1 MASNK
6 LTVSELDFDNIK
18 TNLKTFLQGQSE
30 FQDYDFEGSGFAV
43 LIDLLAYNTH
53 YLGFNAN
60 MLANEM
66 YLDSADIRKNIV
78 SLAKMLG
85 YTPNSPRAP
94 IANLAVRVNNV
105 PSTTTSITMAKG
117 TVFTT
122 QVDNTSYQF
131 VTNQSY
137 TIQPTAGVYNFSSVD
152 IYEGTLV
159 TFKYTV
165 DSNDVDQKFVIPSD
179 NADTSTLKV
188 SIQTSASD
196 TTTEVYSLATSL
208 SELNN
213 TSKVYFLQEGENGR
227 FEIYFGDGIL
237 GKKPIDGNIINL
249 EYIVTNKTESN
260 GASSFT
266 LSGDV
271 GGFSDVTLTTN
282 TNAANG
288 SEAQTKESIRYN
300 APLQYTAQDRAVTSK
315 DYETI
320 VKSVYPNAQSVS
332 AWGGEDDETPQYG
345 VVKIAIKPISGSTL
359 TTTTKESIKT
369 QLRKYNVVSVRPEI
383 VDPET
388 TNILLTS
395 NVKYNAATTTKT
407 SDTLKS
413 DIITTLTNYNTN
425 TLNQFDG
432 VFRYSKIVGL
442 IDNTDTSIVSN
453 ITTLKIR
460 KDFTP
465 LIGTSSK
472 YDVYFRNAL
481 YNPHS
486 GHNSSAGGI
495 LSSTGFKIDGDADT
509 IYFLD
514 DDGQGAVRRYSLS
527 GSTRVYAN
535 NSQGTITYST
545 GQVTI
550 NSLNVS
556 VVENI
561 RGAASSVIELTV
573 TPSSND
579 IVPVRDQILNIDT
592 ANSTITVEADTF
604 VGGSSEAG
612 VGYTTSTSYTGSS
625 GSSY

>member
-94 IANLAVRVNNV
+94 VADLSIRVNNV
-105 PSTTTSITMAKG
+105 PSTTTSLTLDKG
-117 TVFTT
+117 TTFTT
-122 QVDNTSYQF
+122 SVNNTSYQF

-137 TIQPTAGVYNFSSVD
+137 IIQPTAGVFNFSSVKL
-152 IYEGTLV
+152 YEGTLV

-165 DSNDVDQKFVIPSD
+165 DTNDVDQKFIIPSD

-208 SELNN
+208 SELND
-213 TSKVYFLQEGENGR
+213 TSKVYFLQESENER
-227 FEIYFGDGIL
+227 YEIYFGDGIL
-237 GKKPIDGNIINL
+237 GKKPIDGNIIIL
-249 EYIVTNKTESN
+249 EYIVTNKTEAN
-260 GASSFT
+260 GASAFE
-266 LSGDV
+266 LSGDI
-271 GGFSDVTLTTN
+271 GGFSNVTITT
-282 TNAANG
+282 TSNAANG
-288 SEAQTKESIRYN
+288 SEAQSKESIRYN

-320 VKSVYPNAQSVS
+320 VKSVYANAQSVS

-345 VVKIAIKPISGSTL
+345 VVKIAIKPISGSSL
-359 TTTTKESIKT
+359 TTSTKESIKT

-388 TNILLTS
+388 TSILLTS
-395 NVKYNAATTTKT
+395 NVKFNAQTTSKD
-407 SDTLKS
+407 SETLKS
-413 DIITTLTNYNTN
+413 NVISTLTNYNTN

-453 ITTLKIR
+453 ITTIKMR

-472 YDVYFRNAL
+472 YNVYFRNAL
-481 YNPHS
+481 YNPHT

-495 LSSTGFKIDGDADT
+495 LSSTGFKIDGDT
-509 IYFLD
+509 TNIYFLD
-514 DDGQGAVRRYSLS
+514 DDGNGNVRRYSLS
-527 GSTRVYAN
+527 DSVRTYAN
-535 NSQGTITYST
+535 STQGTIDYST
-545 GQVTI
+545 GAITI

-561 RGAASSVIELTV
+561 RGAASTVIELTV

-579 IVPVRDQILNIDT
+579 VVPVRDQILNIDT
-592 ANSTITVEADTF
+592 ANSSITVESDSF
-604 VGGSSEAG
+604 VGGSADAG
-612 VGYTTSTSYTGSS
+612 VGYTTS
-625 GSSY
+625 SSY